1 MSFYLFD
8 FSRDAGGEKKHFA
21 VPWPTLEPATL
32 HESAADDVFVC
43 RVVSFVRSAALLHA
57 CPHGLPDDVY
67 VLHVGKYSELM
78 SWLTQ
83 ATPLPDGD
91 GDGVDEGTLCRPRDQ
106 RHTETVV
113 DSPDARAGV
122 SVSSV

>member
-1 MSFYLFD
+1 MSFYLFG
-8 FSRDAGGEKKHFA
+8 FSHDAGGEKKHFA
-21 VPWPTLEPATL
+21 VLWPTPEPATL

-83 ATPLPDGD
+83 ATPLPELTSSTSFVSFSYVGAMR
-91 GDGVDEGTLCRPRDQ
+91 EGRTR
-106 RHTETVV
+106 
-113 DSPDARAGV
+113 
-122 SVSSV
+122 